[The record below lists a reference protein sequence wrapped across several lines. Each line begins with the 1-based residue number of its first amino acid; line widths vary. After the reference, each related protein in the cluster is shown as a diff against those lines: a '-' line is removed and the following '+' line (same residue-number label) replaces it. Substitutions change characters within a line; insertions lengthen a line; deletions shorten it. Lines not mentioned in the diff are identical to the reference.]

1 MFTTDNWCKPGYTY
15 NGSWLAA
22 SQVDKCP

>member
-15 NGSWLAA
+15 NGS
-22 SQVDKCP
+22 